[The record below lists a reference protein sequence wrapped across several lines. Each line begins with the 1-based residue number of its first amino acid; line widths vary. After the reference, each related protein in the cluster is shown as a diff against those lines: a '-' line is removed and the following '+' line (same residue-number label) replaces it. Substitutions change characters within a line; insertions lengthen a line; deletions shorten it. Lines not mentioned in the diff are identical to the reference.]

1 MRIVLTVKVDE
12 LKLVQMLSKF
22 SEKYTHM
29 SYKLNRQPK
38 GYLLEVDLDSEDLGE
53 FMRRLNH
60 LKDATY
66 NIEEIRGGGLL
77 DKINVRLLRTNSDAL
92 IGKEAL
98 ATKDIDPIDGGVVK
112 LGGELWLAKPVEC
125 CSIIKEG
132 SKVRVV
138 RVEGVSLIVD
148 GVNDKECP
156 C

>member
-1 MRIVLTVKVDE
+1 MKVVLTVKADE
-12 LKLVQMLSKF
+12 LKLAQMLSKF
-22 SEKYTHM
+22 GEKYTRM
-29 SYKLNRQPK
+29 TYKLNRQPK

-60 LKDATY
+60 LKDIDY
-66 NIEEIRGGGLL
+66 NVEEIRGGGLL
-77 DKINVRLLRTNSDAL
+77 DKFNVSLLRTNSDAL
-92 IGKEAL
+92 VGKEAVT
-98 ATKDIDPIDGGVVK
+98 TKDVDPVDGGVVK

-125 CSIIKEG
+125 CSVIKEG

-148 GVNDKECP
+148 EVSDKECL